1 MEKDEEAEEYWKM
14 GKNGTVEFS
23 GKTYIKVSIMYG
35 GGSQLDP
42 RDSICDP
49 TPMSE
54 LEAQQAIEDAEITDE
69 EEDPDQPKPMPMTEE
84 EKYVNSAKISVRIE
98 NSYDEFFLSDIFFP
112 KLPHNR
118 IRQTIAQSTGLGK
131 TQEKFSK
138 NSPPTRFSKID
149 FLGFFLDK

>member
-1 MEKDEEAEEYWKM
+1 MKSIKISSELLELPNSWMEKDEEAEEYWKM

-84 EKYVNSAKISVRIE
+84 EKYVI
-98 NSYDEFFLSDIFFP
+98 
-112 KLPHNR
+112 
-118 IRQTIAQSTGLGK
+118 
-131 TQEKFSK
+131 
-138 NSPPTRFSKID
+138 TR
-149 FLGFFLDK
+149 